1 MDQGA
6 FPGKPVVEPI
16 LYESLT
22 EEEKRLVMEAVNL
35 IKEER
40 DGTVKG
46 QMCADGSKQ
55 KKYMKLDQSIASPT
69 ASISSSISGAVGIP
83 GTPDTHPIIDN
94 LWLIL
99 D

>member
-55 KKYMKLDQSIASPT
+55 KKYLKPDESIASPT
-69 ASISSSISGAVGIP
+69 ASTKVN
-83 GTPDTHPIIDN
+83 IIHIRN
-94 LWLIL
+94 RC
-99 D
+99 